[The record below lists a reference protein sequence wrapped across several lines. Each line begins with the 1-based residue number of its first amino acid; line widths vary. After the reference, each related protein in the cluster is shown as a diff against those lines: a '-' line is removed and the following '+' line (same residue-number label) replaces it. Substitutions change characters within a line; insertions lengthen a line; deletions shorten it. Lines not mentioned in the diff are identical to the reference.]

1 MNVNRKIW
9 LLIIS
14 LKRFSIYSF
23 VILLASV
30 WIACSEHPDNTEYP
44 ETGRTEINNRD
55 EEPNTESMKIKIT
68 VGQRVVTATMA
79 DNAAAQDFVS
89 RLPLEVTLNDYNNTE
104 KIFYPLPKLSI
115 EGVKRGCAPAPGDIT
130 IYVPWGNVA
139 IFYKK
144 WSQSSD
150 LILIG
155 SIDGDGIRALKV
167 AGDLA
172 VRFERE

>member
-1 MNVNRKIW
+1 
-9 LLIIS
+9 
-14 LKRFSIYSF
+14 
-23 VILLASV
+23 
-30 WIACSEHPDNTEYP
+30 
-44 ETGRTEINNRD
+44 
-55 EEPNTESMKIKIT
+55 MKIKIT

-155 SIDGDGIRALKV
+155 SIDGDGIRALNV
-167 AGDLA
+167 PGDLT

>member
-1 MNVNRKIW
+1 MDMNRKIR
-9 LLIIS
+9 LSVIRV
-14 LKRFSIYSF
+14 KRFSIYSF
-23 VILLASV
+23 TILLASV

-44 ETGRTEINNRD
+44 ETGRTEINNGD

-68 VGQRVVTATMA
+68 VGQRVITATMA
-79 DNAAAQDFVS
+79 NNAAAQDFVS

-104 KIFYPLPKLSI
+104 KIFYPSPKLSI
-115 EGVKRGCAPAPGDIT
+115 QGVKRGCAPAPGDIT
-130 IYVPWGNVA
+130 IYAPWGNVA

-155 SIDGDGIRALKV
+155 SIDGDGIKALS
-167 AGDLA
+167 APGDLT
-172 VRFERE
+172 VKFERE

>member
-155 SIDGDGIRALKV
+155 SIDGDSIRALNV
-167 AGDLA
+167 PGDLT

>member
-9 LLIIS
+9 LPIIS
-14 LKRFSIYSF
+14 LKRFLIYSF

-30 WIACSEHPDNTEYP
+30 WIACSEYPDNAEYL
-44 ETGRTEINNRD
+44 ETGRTEINNGD

-68 VGQRVVTATMA
+68 VGQRVITATMA

-104 KIFYPLPKLSI
+104 KIFYPSPKLSI
-115 EGVKRGCAPAPGDIT
+115 QGVKRGCAPAPGDIT
-130 IYVPWGNVA
+130 IYAPWGNVA

-155 SIDGDGIRALKV
+155 SIDGDGIKALSVPGELTVK
-167 AGDLA
+167 
-172 VRFERE
+172 FKKE

>member
-9 LLIIS
+9 LPIIS
-14 LKRFSIYSF
+14 LKRFLIYSF

-30 WIACSEHPDNTEYP
+30 WIACSEHPDNAEYL
-44 ETGRTEINNRD
+44 ETGRTEINNGD

-68 VGQRVVTATMA
+68 VGQRVITATMA

-104 KIFYPLPKLSI
+104 KIFYPSPKL
-115 EGVKRGCAPAPGDIT
+115 DIT
-130 IYVPWGNVA
+130 IYAPWGNVA

-155 SIDGDGIRALKV
+155 SIDGDGIKALSV
-167 AGDLA
+167 LGDLT
-172 VRFERE
+172 VKFERE

>member
-68 VGQRVVTATMA
+68 VGQRVVTAIMA

-139 IFYKK
+139 IFIKM
-144 WSQSSD
+144 
-150 LILIG
+150 
-155 SIDGDGIRALKV
+155 V
-167 AGDLA
+167 AKQ
-172 VRFERE
+172 

>member
-55 EEPNTESMKIKIT
+55 RT
-68 VGQRVVTATMA
+68 
-79 DNAAAQDFVS
+79 
-89 RLPLEVTLNDYNNTE
+89 
-104 KIFYPLPKLSI
+104 
-115 EGVKRGCAPAPGDIT
+115 
-130 IYVPWGNVA
+130 
-139 IFYKK
+139 
-144 WSQSSD
+144 
-150 LILIG
+150 
-155 SIDGDGIRALKV
+155 
-167 AGDLA
+167 
-172 VRFERE
+172 

>member
-68 VGQRVVTATMA
+68 VGQRVVTAIMA

-155 SIDGDGIRALKV
+155 SIDGDGIRALNV
-167 AGDLA
+167 PGDLT

>member
-68 VGQRVVTATMA
+68 VGQRVVTATMIMR
-79 DNAAAQDFVS
+79 QH
-89 RLPLEVTLNDYNNTE
+89 R
-104 KIFYPLPKLSI
+104 
-115 EGVKRGCAPAPGDIT
+115 
-130 IYVPWGNVA
+130 
-139 IFYKK
+139 
-144 WSQSSD
+144 
-150 LILIG
+150 ILFPVC
-155 SIDGDGIRALKV
+155 RWK
-167 AGDLA
+167 
-172 VRFERE
+172 